1 MTARILVFADVE
13 PEAGPAFEEA
23 YREVTARM
31 KGTPGL
37 ICDELLRDPDRPGR
51 YVLVSEWESSERFL
65 AWEDA
70 PGHREITVPMR
81 PYWSG
86 RFERR
91 IYDLAA
97 KVA

>member
-1 MTARILVFADVE
+1 MTARILVFADVG
-13 PEAGPAFEEA
+13 PEVGDAFEQA
-23 YREVTARM
+23 YRTVTARM

-37 ICDELLRDPDRPGR
+37 ICDELLRDAAKPGK
-51 YVLVSEWESSERFL
+51 YVLLSEWESSEQFH

-86 RFERR
+86 SFERR

-97 KVA
+97 KVT